1 MRINKKTLKITIIL
15 IITLGL
21 LTILI
26 INQFKQKNMTIE
38 NGNKITIEYE
48 GKLENGTIFDSSK
61 NHDKPLEFE
70 VGSGQVIPGFDKA
83 VLGMELNQ
91 EKEFT
96 IPAKEAYGEINP
108 ELEKEI
114 PKSSMPEGKE
124 PQPGMTLI
132 MTSQDGRQFP
142 AKITKVDDNNITID
156 LNHPLAGKDLTFK
169 IKILKI
175 E

>member
-1 MRINKKTLKITIIL
+1 
-15 IITLGL
+15 
-21 LTILI
+21 
-26 INQFKQKNMTIE
+26 MTIE

>member
-1 MRINKKTLKITIIL
+1 MRFKKKTLKITLIL

-26 INQFKQKNMTIE
+26 INQFKQTNMAIE
-38 NGNKITIEYE
+38 KGNKITIEYE
-48 GKLENGTIFDSSK
+48 GKLDSGEVFDSSK

-70 VGSGQVIPGFDKA
+70 VGAGQVIPGFDKA
-83 VLGMELNQ
+83 VIGMKINE

-96 IPAKEAYGEINP
+96 IPAKEAYGEVNP

-124 PQPGMTLI
+124 PQQGMTLI

-142 AKITKVDDNNITID
+142 AKITKVEDNNITID